1 MGMGSAAAGVRL
13 PRRRTSRRNDAGS
26 RLHAVSGFLWDAN
39 VTTTARSLIVQDDY
53 LQELIER
60 KPLVLAKR

>member
-1 MGMGSAAAGVRL
+1 MTRAV
-13 PRRRTSRRNDAGS
+13 

-39 VTTTARSLIVQDDY
+39 VTMTARSLIVQDDY